1 MLFGGKVS
9 RLVGAFLILAFGF
22 AMAADSASAQDK
34 RYRQDW
40 QQRHAAP
47 GGDATQALVKEL
59 DALIEKASRARA
71 ADPVFLRD
79 LRDLSRRFAW
89 PWHRRVLFDN
99 FSDGELSQNPVWVA
113 SGHAI
118 MVDRFIGVRSQVIPS
133 RRYGS
138 QDQAPR
144 SDRLRNRDIAAQIF
158 ATILQQQ
165 SGSQP
170 QRQQRQRSPYMQP
183 AKMTAD
189 APIANAFALRIQI
202 ASDTKGAGRFELGV
216 TQGPQDLGYRVIY
229 NAGGTSSIE
238 LVRVGGRGTAV
249 IEASREAVNL
259 EDNALHTLQ
268 FSRAADGTMAVSV
281 DEKEVIRILDRSF
294 RDAFDG
300 VVIMNKGG
308 DFTIRS
314 ITAYAS

>member
-1 MLFGGKVS
+1 MMLGQMVS
-9 RLVGAFLILAFGF
+9 RLVGAFSILVLGF
-22 AMAADSASAQDK
+22 AMAVDGASAQDK

-40 QQRHAAP
+40 PQRHAAP
-47 GGDATQALVKEL
+47 GGNATQALVKEL
-59 DALIEKASRARA
+59 DALIEQASRARA

-99 FSDGELSQNPVWVA
+99 FSDGELSQNPAWVA

-144 SDRLRNRDIAAQIF
+144 SDRLSKRDIAAQIF

-165 SGSQP
+165 SQQQRP
-170 QRQQRQRSPYMQP
+170 QRQARSPYKQP
-183 AKMTAD
+183 AKMKAA

-216 TQGPQDLGYRVIY
+216 TQGQQDLGYRVVY
-229 NAGGTSSIE
+229 NAGGASSIE
-238 LVRVGGRGTAV
+238 LVRVGGNGTAV

-314 ITAYAS
+314 ITAYSS